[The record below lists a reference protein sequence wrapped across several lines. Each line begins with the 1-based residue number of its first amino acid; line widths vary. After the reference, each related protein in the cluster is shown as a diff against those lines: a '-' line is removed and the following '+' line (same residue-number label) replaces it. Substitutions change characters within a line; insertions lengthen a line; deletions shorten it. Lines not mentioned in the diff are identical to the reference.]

1 MKFRVIAASVL
12 SVSTLS
18 ASPASAGPSP
28 SVPGVLPAQHAF
40 LTNPAVLDLGPDGTV
55 YSGREDNGDF
65 VPVWLIVSANDPQP
79 FGEPRCDPDSVVL
92 DLDGVVSGEAGTLL
106 VGGSCGIRNPD
117 TGRCIFDPDNN
128 GCITAVAPDGTTT
141 DLFGPDTAIGNVT
154 WMKIDALG
162 RLLFT
167 RTLGAGRIYAIEGGV
182 VSTVVSPSGY
192 AIAQFDL
199 DPDGNIR
206 AFCNDGRIRTFDL
219 DGMLLGVNPAT
230 GLGSAAVIA
239 SYAGGPR
246 FPAGDYLVNTATF
259 EFSRVDAD
267 GTVTP
272 LGTGFPGSRGIR
284 FGPDGALYIGSQA
297 LNRIFRLIPCPVNL
311 VADTTLDLADI
322 TAFASGFLAQ
332 DPAVDFAEPFG
343 LFDLAD
349 ITAFV
354 TMFINA
360 CE

>member
-1 MKFRVIAASVL
+1 MNRCAIIL
-12 SVSTLS
+12 SMLPVSLS
-18 ASPASAGPSP
+18 AFAGESP
-28 SVPGVLPAQHAF
+28 SVPGALPASIAF
-40 LTNPAVLDLGPDGTV
+40 LINPAVIDLGPDGV
-55 YSGREDNGDF
+55 IYSGREDNGDF
-65 VPVWLIVSANDPQP
+65 VSAWRIETFGDPQP
-79 FGEPRCDPDSVVL
+79 FGDPRCDPDSVVL
-92 DLDGVVSGEAGTLL
+92 DVDGIVSGVPGAML

-128 GCITAVAPDGTTT
+128 GCITAVEPDGTTT
-141 DLFGPDTAIGNVT
+141 LLFGPDTAIGNVT

-167 RTLGAGRIYAIEGGV
+167 RTLGSGRIYAIDGGV
-182 VSTVVSPSGY
+182 VSTVVTPSGY

-206 AFCNDGRIRTFDL
+206 AFCNDGRIRTFNL
-219 DGMLLGVNPAT
+219 DGALLGVNPAT

-246 FPAGDYLVNTATF
+246 WAAGDYLVNSETF
-259 EFSRVDAD
+259 ALSRVDAD

-272 LGTGFPGSRGIR
+272 IGTGFPGSRGIR
-284 FGPDGALYIGSQA
+284 FGPDGALYIGSQV
-297 LNRIFRLIPCPVNL
+297 LNRIYRVIPCPVNL
-311 VADTTLDLADI
+311 VPDTTLDLADI

-332 DPAVDFAEPFG
+332 DPSVDFAEPFG

-349 ITAFV
+349 ITGFV